1 LVRVV
6 AVEADALLVRSLDCI
21 DGTPLL
27 DIKPDRCAYS
37 PVAPLRG
44 KPSPA

>member
-1 LVRVV
+1 VTLVS
-6 AVEADALLVRSLDCI
+6 VEQGALIVRGLDCV

-37 PVAPLRG
+37 P
-44 KPSPA
+44 PALPKDAD